1 MSEPN
6 PPANHG
12 EIEALEQR
20 EAAAMLR
27 GDVAVLESLWSDDLI
42 VNSSVN
48 LIAGK
53 QLLLEWI
60 RSGRL
65 RLRTFE
71 RRTIKLAGA
80 GDLVVTTGSE
90 TSQLVSERIPD
101 ELSCSYMNTWARH
114 NGAWKLVGR
123 HVGLIARKKAEPKRR
138 DDRDHGN
145 GEGDRNPPARPDR
158 RA

>member
-1 MSEPN
+1 MSEPIQ
-6 PPANHG
+6 PANRG

-20 EAAAMLR
+20 EATAMLR
-27 GDVAVLESLWSDDLI
+27 GDVAELEALWSDHLI

-71 RRTIKLAGA
+71 RHTTKLAGT
-80 GDLVVTTGSE
+80 GDLVVATGSE
-90 TSQLVSERIPD
+90 TSQLVSERVPD
-101 ELSCSYMNTWARH
+101 ELFCSYMNTWGRH

-123 HVGLIARKKAEPKRR
+123 HVGLIARKKPEP
-138 DDRDHGN
+138 
-145 GEGDRNPPARPDR
+145 
-158 RA
+158 

>member
-6 PPANHG
+6 QPANRG

-27 GDVAVLESLWSDDLI
+27 GDVATLESLWSDDLI

-53 QLLLEWI
+53 QLLLELI

-71 RRTIKLAGA
+71 RRTARLADT
-80 GDLVVTTGSE
+80 GDLVVATGSE
-90 TSQLVSERIPD
+90 TSQLISETLRD
-101 ELSCSYMNTWARH
+101 ELFCSYMNTWARH

-123 HVGLIARKKAEPKRR
+123 HVGLIARKKPEP
-138 DDRDHGN
+138 
-145 GEGDRNPPARPDR
+145 
-158 RA
+158 

>member
-1 MSEPN
+1 MSEPSQ
-6 PPANHG
+6 PANRD

-27 GDVAVLESLWSDDLI
+27 GDVAALESLWSDDLI
-42 VNSSVN
+42 VNSSAN

-53 QLLLEWI
+53 QLLLEFI

-71 RRTIKLAGA
+71 RRTTKVAGA
-80 GDLVVTTGSE
+80 GDLIVATGSE
-90 TSQLVSERIPD
+90 TSQLISERLTD
-101 ELSCSYMNTWARH
+101 ELFCSYMNTWARH

-123 HVGLIARKKAEPKRR
+123 HVGLIARKKAAP
-138 DDRDHGN
+138 
-145 GEGDRNPPARPDR
+145 
-158 RA
+158 

>member
-1 MSEPN
+1 MSEPSL
-6 PPANHG
+6 PANRD

-27 GDVAVLESLWSDDLI
+27 GDVAALESLWSDDLI
-42 VNSSVN
+42 VNSSAN

-53 QLLLEWI
+53 QLLLEFI

-71 RRTIKLAGA
+71 RRTTKVAGA
-80 GDLVVTTGSE
+80 GDLIVATGSE
-90 TSQLVSERIPD
+90 TSQLISERLTD
-101 ELSCSYMNTWARH
+101 ELFCSYMNTWARH

-123 HVGLIARKKAEPKRR
+123 HVGMIARKKTAP
-138 DDRDHGN
+138 
-145 GEGDRNPPARPDR
+145 
-158 RA
+158 

>member
-6 PPANHG
+6 QPANRD

-27 GDVAVLESLWSDDLI
+27 GDVAALESLWSDDLI

-53 QLLLEWI
+53 QLLLELI

-71 RRTIKLAGA
+71 RRTTKAAGT
-80 GDLVVTTGSE
+80 GDLVVATGSE
-90 TSQLVSERIPD
+90 TSQLISERLRD
-101 ELSCSYMNTWARH
+101 ELFCSYMNTWARR

-123 HVGLIARKKAEPKRR
+123 HVGLIARKKAGP
-138 DDRDHGN
+138 
-145 GEGDRNPPARPDR
+145 
-158 RA
+158 